1 MSGSDLQPVT
11 HTLIDSA
18 STATMQQS
26 TITMQELA
34 KLVDDE
40 PARAA
45 TELLEILYGELRV
58 LAISMTARE
67 NPGHTIQASDLVHE
81 AYLRL
86 VDDEDRQ
93 WNGRRHFFGAAAEA
107 MRRILVEQARRK
119 ATLRRGGGRRRE
131 PLDESAIG
139 APANDEE
146 LLEVHEVLDRLAAE
160 DPVKAAVVK
169 LRYFIGMTIPE
180 TAEVLGISTATVERY
195 WTYSRAQLFHW
206 ITGRRP
212 D

>member
-1 MSGSDLQPVT
+1 MD
-11 HTLIDSA
+11 H
-18 STATMQQS
+18 STATIKRL
-26 TITMQELA
+26 TKLA
-34 KLVDDE
+34 DDE

-45 TELLEILYGELRV
+45 TELLEVLYDELRV
-58 LAISMTARE
+58 LAIAMTAKE
-67 NPGHTIQASDLVHE
+67 NPGQSIQASDLVHE

-86 VDDEDRQ
+86 VDDK
-93 WNGRRHFFGAAAEA
+93 GREWSGRGHFFGAAAEA

-131 PLDESAIG
+131 LLDESAIG
-139 APANDEE
+139 APANDDE
-146 LLEVHEVLDRLAAE
+146 LLEIHEVLDRLAAQ
-160 DPVKAAVVK
+160 DSVKAAVVK

-206 ITGRRP
+206 ITGRHP
-212 D
+212 G

>member
-1 MSGSDLQPVT
+1 MSDQDLHPAARTLVGPASSAMMEPSPVR
-11 HTLIDSA
+11 I
-18 STATMQQS
+18 
-26 TITMQELA
+26 QELTKRA
-34 KLVDDE
+34 DDE

-45 TELLEILYGELRV
+45 TELLEILYDELRV
-58 LAISMTARE
+58 LAISMAARE

-86 VDDEDRQ
+86 VDDEGRQ

-119 ATLRRGGGRRRE
+119 ATLRGGGGRRRE
-131 PLDESAIG
+131 PLDQSAIA
-139 APANDEE
+139 APAKDDEV
-146 LLEVHEVLDRLAAE
+146 LEVHEVLDRLAAE

-212 D
+212 G